1 MGEWRS
7 IVVPLDGS
15 MVAEGA
21 LPLGAEIARRGGALL
36 HLVHVRA
43 PAPMAVATGP
53 IDLMLEGRPAY
64 LSREAERYGT
74 GNPLCMTAELTE
86 PDAVGA
92 LAAYATASQSD
103 LVVLATHGHGALGR
117 AWIGSMADQ
126 LVTTLPMPLLIV
138 RPADHPA
145 ATRERIRNVAVL
157 LDGSERAEAIL
168 DPVIRL
174 GQLFGARYA
183 LIRVSPETPTHGPG
197 EARLYLEE
205 VAQVL
210 RGRGLETAT
219 LVLPGWDVAATVA
232 DFAWGAG
239 ADLIAVATHGR
250 TGSARALRGSV
261 AQELLRLGPAPLL
274 TLLAPGD

>member
-1 MGEWRS
+1 MPEWRS

-21 LPLGAEIARRGGALL
+21 LPLGAEIARRAGALL

-43 PAPMAVATGP
+43 PAGITVPAAPADV
-53 IDLMLEGRPAY
+53 LLEEQPAY
-64 LSREAERYGT
+64 LSHEAERYGT
-74 GNPLCMTAELTE
+74 GSPLCMTAALSE

-92 LAAYATASQSD
+92 LTAYASASQCD

-126 LVTTLPMPLLIV
+126 LVTALPMPLLIV

-145 ATRERIRNVAVL
+145 ATRERLRNVAVL

-168 DPVIRL
+168 DPVTRL
-174 GQLFGARYA
+174 GALFDARYA
-183 LIRVSPETPTHGPG
+183 LIRVSPDTPRHGPG

-205 VAQVL
+205 VATVL

-219 LVLPGWDVAATVA
+219 LVLPGWDVAAAVA

-250 TGSARALRGSV
+250 AGSARALRGSV